1 MLEKII
7 ETFDPKVQ
15 KHDQSRTQTDI
26 TPKMTYH
33 SKTKCF
39 SLGPSCIRTGSC
51 QSFWGIRDFKNR
63 IDMVSKKI
71 NLKKT
76 THYMIFIFVGK
87 SETYFPLSLVEPPIV
102 LPTVEP
108 VGA

>member
-1 MLEKII
+1 METDMLEKII

-15 KHDQSRTQTDI
+15 KHDQNRAQTDI

-63 IDMVSKKI
+63 IDIVSKKI
-71 NLKKT
+71 KKT
-76 THYMIFIFVGK
+76 TH
-87 SETYFPLSLVEPPIV
+87 
-102 LPTVEP
+102 
-108 VGA
+108 